1 MQQHIQCSQTL
12 AGTIVL
18 WEKKMVCVLSR
29 VELVLYINLLSL
41 LNRA

>member
-18 WEKKMVCVLSR
+18 WEKKWFVYLAELS
-29 VELVLYINLLSL
+29 
-41 LNRA
+41 